1 MSQLDKQQM
10 FDNLSQLSLDDL
22 RVVEEMVRF
31 HLLRVRSEA
40 PLGVDVSAYNFKLPS
55 GYKSVFAGCVN
66 CEVRDSDAQEWP
78 ELGDI
83 KTGFSIKKSLSS
95 GMPGHV

>member
-10 FDNLSQLSLDDL
+10 FDNLSQLNLDDL

-31 HLLRVRSEA
+31 HLLWVRSEA
-40 PLGVDVSAYNFKLPS
+40 PLRVDVYSYNSELLS
-55 GYKSVFAGCVN
+55 GYEPVFASGDN
-66 CEVRDSDAQEWP
+66 YEVSDSDAQEWP

-83 KTGFSIKKSLSS
+83 KPGFSIKKSLSS
-95 GMPGHV
+95 GKPDHV